1 MDDHQDK
8 KDGLFEIH
16 RENIYFRWGLTA
28 VIVIVVCIIAAQ
40 FITKMPAFFGY
51 VKAFLGTLSPVLY
64 GLGIAYLLHPIEDRI
79 RKLLEPQLRKV
90 LSEKRAAGMAKGLG
104 ILASLIIALL
114 VIWALIA
121 MILPQLLE
129 SITTI
134 IGNFPSYYNTLNK
147 WVKEFINGS
156 IAEDVTQE
164 IMDQVY
170 DYLKDFLTGT
180 VLPKVQ
186 TILAGLT
193 TGVVNIAKSM
203 LNLIIGVI
211 ISVYLL
217 SGKEKFLAQAKKLC
231 YAALG
236 QKKGGYVCNVCTFA
250 NRVFG
255 GFIGGKIIDSLIIGI
270 LCFIGLRI
278 LNMPYTM
285 LISIIVGVTNII
297 PFFGPYLG
305 AIPSALLL
313 LVIDPMECLYF
324 VIFIIILQQ
333 LDGNVIGPWIL
344 GDATGLDS
352 IWVVVS
358 LLVFGSL
365 FGILGMV
372 IAVPLFA
379 VIYKIVTE
387 LVNFLLKKR
396 ELSTVTS
403 DYTRWNYPPRK
414 DFQKWNPTSK
424 RQKKRA
430 QRKHQRFLA
439 RQERTSAEAP
449 SAEDTDSDTNSQ
461 DQP

>member
-1 MDDHQDK
+1 MDDHQEK

-79 RKLLEPQLRKV
+79 RKLLEPQLKKV
-90 LSEKRAAGMAKGLG
+90 LPDKKATGMAKALG
-104 ILASLIIALL
+104 ILASLVFAVL

-121 MILPQLLE
+121 MVLPQLLE

-134 IGNFPSYYNTLNK
+134 IGNFPSYYNTLSK
-147 WVKEFINGS
+147 WVQEFINGS

-170 DYLKDFLTGT
+170 DYLTSFLTGT

-186 TILAGLT
+186 TILASLT
-193 TGVVNIAKSM
+193 TGVVNLAKSM

-217 SGKEKFLAQAKKLC
+217 SGKDRFLAQSKKLC
-231 YAALG
+231 YAVLG

-255 GFIGGKIIDSLIIGI
+255 GFIGGKIIDSLIIGV

-278 LNMPYTM
+278 LDMPYTM

-313 LVIDPMECLYF
+313 LVIDPMKCLYF

-333 LDGNVIGPWIL
+333 LDGNVIGPQIL

-358 LLVFGSL
+358 LLIFGNL
-365 FGILGMV
+365 FGVLGMV

-396 ELSTVTS
+396 ELSTATQ
-403 DYTRWNYPPRK
+403 DYTAWNYPPRK

-430 QRKHQRFLA
+430 QRKRRRFLA
-439 RQERTSAEAP
+439 QQKHAASDCPPTEAAED
-449 SAEDTDSDTNSQ
+449 DTDSD
-461 DQP
+461 DPA

>member
-1 MDDHQDK
+1 MDDHQEK

-28 VIVIVVCIIAAQ
+28 VIVVVVCIIAAQ

-90 LSEKRAAGMAKGLG
+90 LSPKKASGMAKALG
-104 ILASLIIALL
+104 IFASLIFAVL

-121 MILPQLLE
+121 MVLPQLLE

-134 IGNFPSYYNTLNK
+134 IGNFPSYYNTLSK
-147 WVKEFINGS
+147 WIKEFINGS
-156 IAEDVTQE
+156 IAEDVTQG

-170 DYLKDFLTGT
+170 SYLQDFLTGT

-186 TILAGLT
+186 TILASLT

-211 ISVYLL
+211 ISIYLL
-217 SGKEKFLAQAKKLC
+217 SGKDKFLAQSKKLC
-231 YAALG
+231 YAVLG

-255 GFIGGKIIDSLIIGI
+255 GFIGGKIIDSLIIGV
-270 LCFIGLRI
+270 LCFIGLSI

-333 LDGNVIGPWIL
+333 LDGNVIGPRIL

-358 LLVFGSL
+358 LLIFGNL

-379 VIYKIVTE
+379 VIYKIVSE

-396 ELSTVTS
+396 ELSTATT
-403 DYTRWNYPPRK
+403 DYTNWNYPPRK

-430 QRKHQRFLA
+430 QRKHQRFLR
-439 RQERTSAEAP
+439 RQKSPASQASPAADTETDRDSKDAP
-449 SAEDTDSDTNSQ
+449 
-461 DQP
+461 

>member
-1 MDDHQDK
+1 MDDHQEK

-79 RKLLEPQLRKV
+79 RKLLEPQLKKV
-90 LSEKRAAGMAKGLG
+90 LPEKKATGMAKGIG
-104 ILASLIIALL
+104 ILASLVFAGL

-121 MILPQLLE
+121 MVLPQLLE

-134 IGNFPSYYNTLNK
+134 IGNFPSYYNTLSK
-147 WVKEFINGS
+147 WVQEFINGS

-170 DYLKDFLTGT
+170 DYLTSFLTGT

-186 TILAGLT
+186 TILASLT
-193 TGVVNIAKSM
+193 TGVVNLAKSM

-217 SGKEKFLAQAKKLC
+217 SGKDKFLAQSKKLC
-231 YAALG
+231 YAVLG
-236 QKKGGYVCNVCTFA
+236 EKRGGYVCNVCTFA

-255 GFIGGKIIDSLIIGI
+255 GFIGGKIIDSLIIGV

-333 LDGNVIGPWIL
+333 LDGNVIGPRIL

-358 LLVFGSL
+358 LLIFGNL

-396 ELSTVTS
+396 ELSTVTQ
-403 DYTRWNYPPRK
+403 DYTAWNYPPRK

-430 QRKHQRFLA
+430 QRKHRQFLA
-439 RQERTSAEAP
+439 QQGSAASENAP
-449 SAEDTDSDTNSQ
+449 AEDEKDDTNS
-461 DQP
+461 DDPA

>member
-1 MDDHQDK
+1 MDDQQKK
-8 KDGLFEIH
+8 KDTLFEIH

-28 VIVIVVCIIAAQ
+28 FIVVVACIIAAQ

-51 VKAFLGTLSPVLY
+51 VKAFLRTLSPVLY

-79 RKLLEPQLRKV
+79 RKLLEPQLCK
-90 LSEKRAAGMAKGLG
+90 LLPEKKAAGMAKAIG
-104 ILASLIIALL
+104 ILASLVLAVL
-114 VIWALIA
+114 VVWALIA
-121 MILPQLLE
+121 MVLPQLLE

-134 IGNFPSYYNTLNK
+134 IGNFPSYYNTLSK
-147 WVKEFINGS
+147 WIQEFINGS
-156 IAEDVTQE
+156 IAEDVTQG

-170 DYLKDFLTGT
+170 SYLNSFLTET
-180 VLPKVQ
+180 VLPKMQ
-186 TILAGLT
+186 AILASLT
-193 TGVVNIAKSM
+193 TGVMNIAKSM

-211 ISVYLL
+211 ISIYLL
-217 SGKEKFLAQAKKLC
+217 SGKDKFLAQAKKLC
-231 YAALG
+231 YAVLG

-255 GFIGGKIIDSLIIGI
+255 GFIGGKIIDSLIIGV
-270 LCFIGLRI
+270 LCFVGLHI
-278 LNMPYTM
+278 LDMPYTM

-324 VIFIIILQQ
+324 VIFVIILQQ
-333 LDGNVIGPWIL
+333 IDGNIIGPAIL

-365 FGILGMV
+365 FGVLGMV

-379 VIYKIVTE
+379 VIYKIISE

-396 ELSTVTS
+396 ELSTKTS
-403 DYTRWNYPPRK
+403 DYTNWNYPPRK

-430 QRKHQRFLA
+430 AKKHQRISA
-439 RQERTSAEAP
+439 KSAPGDADEAEAT
-449 SAEDTDSDTNSQ
+449 EDEEKET
-461 DQP
+461 

>member
-1 MDDHQDK
+1 MDDHQEK

-79 RKLLEPQLRKV
+79 RKLLEPQLKKV
-90 LSEKRAAGMAKGLG
+90 LPDKKATGMAKALG
-104 ILASLIIALL
+104 ILASLVFAVL

-121 MILPQLLE
+121 MVLPQLLE

-134 IGNFPSYYNTLNK
+134 IGNFPSYYNTLSK
-147 WVKEFINGS
+147 WVQEFINGS

-170 DYLKDFLTGT
+170 DYLTSFLTGT

-186 TILAGLT
+186 TILASLT
-193 TGVVNIAKSM
+193 TGVVNLAKSM

-217 SGKEKFLAQAKKLC
+217 SGKDRFLAQSKKLC
-231 YAALG
+231 YAVLG

-255 GFIGGKIIDSLIIGI
+255 GFIGGKIIDSLIIGV

-278 LNMPYTM
+278 LDMPYTM

-313 LVIDPMECLYF
+313 LVIDPMKCLYF

-333 LDGNVIGPWIL
+333 LDGNVIGPQIL

-358 LLVFGSL
+358 LLIFGNL
-365 FGILGMV
+365 FGVLGMV

-396 ELSTVTS
+396 ELSTATQ
-403 DYTRWNYPPRK
+403 DYTAWNYPPRK

-430 QRKHQRFLA
+430 QRKHRRFLA
-439 RQERTSAEAP
+439 QQKHAASDCAP
-449 SAEDTDSDTNSQ
+449 TEDAKDDTDSD
-461 DQP
+461 DPA

>member
-1 MDDHQDK
+1 MDDHQEK

-79 RKLLEPQLRKV
+79 RKLLEPQLKKV
-90 LSEKRAAGMAKGLG
+90 LPDKKATGMAKALG
-104 ILASLIIALL
+104 ILASLVFAVL

-121 MILPQLLE
+121 MVLPQLLE

-134 IGNFPSYYNTLNK
+134 IGNFPSYYNTLSK
-147 WVKEFINGS
+147 WVQEFINGS

-170 DYLKDFLTGT
+170 DYLTSFLTGT

-186 TILAGLT
+186 TILASLT
-193 TGVVNIAKSM
+193 TGVVNLAKSM

-217 SGKEKFLAQAKKLC
+217 SGKDRFLAQSKKLC
-231 YAALG
+231 YAVLG

-255 GFIGGKIIDSLIIGI
+255 GFIGGKIIDSLIIGV
-270 LCFIGLRI
+270 LCFIVLRI
-278 LNMPYTM
+278 LDMPYTM

-313 LVIDPMECLYF
+313 LVIDPMKCLYF

-333 LDGNVIGPWIL
+333 LDGNVIGPQIL

-358 LLVFGSL
+358 LLIFGNL
-365 FGILGMV
+365 FGVLGMV

-396 ELSTVTS
+396 ELSTATQ
-403 DYTRWNYPPRK
+403 DYTAWNYPPRK

-430 QRKHQRFLA
+430 QRKHRRFLA
-439 RQERTSAEAP
+439 QQKHAASDCAP
-449 SAEDTDSDTNSQ
+449 TEDAKDDTDSD
-461 DQP
+461 DPA

>member
-1 MDDHQDK
+1 MDDHQEK

-79 RKLLEPQLRKV
+79 RKLLEPQLKKV
-90 LSEKRAAGMAKGLG
+90 LPDKKATGMAKALG
-104 ILASLIIALL
+104 ILASLVFAVL

-121 MILPQLLE
+121 MVLPQLLE

-134 IGNFPSYYNTLNK
+134 IGNFPSYYNTLSK
-147 WVKEFINGS
+147 WVQEFINGS

-170 DYLKDFLTGT
+170 DYLTSFLTGT

-186 TILAGLT
+186 TILASLT
-193 TGVVNIAKSM
+193 TGVVNLAKSM

-217 SGKEKFLAQAKKLC
+217 SGKDRFLAQSKKLC
-231 YAALG
+231 YAVLG

-255 GFIGGKIIDSLIIGI
+255 GFIGGKIIDSLIIGV

-278 LNMPYTM
+278 LDMPYTM

-313 LVIDPMECLYF
+313 LVIDPMKCLYF

-333 LDGNVIGPWIL
+333 LDGNVIGPQIL

-358 LLVFGSL
+358 LLIFGNL
-365 FGILGMV
+365 FGVLGMV

-396 ELSTVTS
+396 ELSTATQ
-403 DYTRWNYPPRK
+403 DYTAWNYPPRK

-430 QRKHQRFLA
+430 QRKHRRFLA
-439 RQERTSAEAP
+439 QQKHAA
-449 SAEDTDSDTNSQ
+449 SDCANFATPGYFVPLS
-461 DQP
+461 

>member
-1 MDDHQDK
+1 MDDHQEK

-64 GLGIAYLLHPIEDRI
+64 SLGIAYLLHPIEDRI

-104 ILASLIIALL
+104 ILASLIFALL

-134 IGNFPSYYNTLNK
+134 IGNFPSYYNTLSK
-147 WVKEFINGS
+147 WVQEFINGS

-170 DYLKDFLTGT
+170 DYLTSFLTGT

-186 TILAGLT
+186 TILASLT
-193 TGVVNIAKSM
+193 TGVVNLAKSM

-217 SGKEKFLAQAKKLC
+217 SGKDKFLAQSKKLC

-255 GFIGGKIIDSLIIGI
+255 GFIGGKIIDSLIIGV

-278 LNMPYTM
+278 LDMPYTL
-285 LISIIVGVTNII
+285 LISIIVGVTNVI

-313 LVIDPMECLYF
+313 LVIDPMKCLYF
-324 VIFIIILQQ
+324 IIFILILQQ

-358 LLVFGSL
+358 LLIFGNL

-396 ELSTVTS
+396 ELSTVTQ
-403 DYTRWNYPPRK
+403 DYTAWNYPPRK

-424 RQKKRA
+424 RQKKQA
-430 QRKHQRFLA
+430 QRKHRRFLA
-439 RQERTSAEAP
+439 QQGSAASESAP
-449 SAEDTDSDTNSQ
+449 TEDAKDDTNS
-461 DQP
+461 DDPA